1 MASPT
6 DDMSVDGD
14 NDINQLVEDIVE
26 ASKLPAKKRATAIR
40 PTVDKVASS
49 AYENGLLPEPLNELI
64 DLLTR
69 PSYLD
74 QGSLNALLKSLYPAT
89 KLSNDVVWR
98 VVGCLGHG
106 ELKPSLNLQSNL
118 LKWLIMAYHV
128 IENPAVLSQA
138 YAVLFN
144 LLDTAAIRLDSP
156 GALHWKIQ
164 GADAIQATALSS
176 SGSHNTEKAR
186 STFQNTTR
194 VSMHRFEGCR
204 CKTDSIISLNLS
216 RNTGSDPALTGL
228 LRVYKDYY
236 PEIIVSDALR
246 GRASAF
252 KHPDMEWR
260 ERLDQIQRDH
270 SQRTADVTGQPRNGF
285 SVNHSALRARS
296 RKGTH
301 LPSVHTSAA
310 TENSVTLEEID
321 SADRLAQNIEK
332 IELPNQLAAV
342 LADPLLQKFIALKKD
357 DAASRRVIH
366 WVDAILEDVLN
377 GNADDKLFNE
387 TMEILEDY
395 VTRVKETPAVVLNFL
410 AKLFTTWNGVDAR
423 DPVLNILS
431 YAPLA
436 SFQELRKFL
445 FQPLERC
452 LPPTPNSQLSLLK
465 LYQNL
470 IRRWT
475 FVLRSLDPIPPEAPV
490 SAFYDVMEHAGI
502 IALNLVQA
510 TPSVAVHGAVLDLY
524 EQAATSISDP
534 TLQPLLRIANPPA
547 QLIYLLFF
555 SHSLSNV
562 SRLCAVLAVYKK
574 GFETAMSR
582 RQPTTYQPS
591 YVNHFNGFLMDVCN
605 CLWRGKAFN
614 DADKNALGCL
624 SARPVTL
631 RLQRYV
637 EDLGMDLALPTLFGF
652 SYSPVLS
659 LQAIDCIREREDR
672 ALAEDEDA
680 IATRHGGPVTANSL
694 ARLAEARGIRVTWSE
709 YRIQVLHAL
718 EGKGLGGIP
727 ALMRNTMKV
736 LMGSQPPK

>member
-1 MASPT
+1 MASPR

-64 DLLTR
+64 YLLTR

-98 VVGCLGHG
+98 V
-106 ELKPSLNLQSNL
+106 SNL

-128 IENPAVLSQA
+128 IENPAVLSQT

-144 LLDTAAIRLDSP
+144 LLDTAAI
-156 GALHWKIQ
+156 
-164 GADAIQATALSS
+164 
-176 SGSHNTEKAR
+176 
-186 STFQNTTR
+186 
-194 VSMHRFEGCR
+194 
-204 CKTDSIISLNLS
+204 
-216 RNTGSDPALTGL
+216 SDPALTGL

-285 SVNHSALRARS
+285 SVNHSALRARG
-296 RKGTH
+296 RKGTN

-423 DPVLNILS
+423 GPILKILS

-436 SFQELRKFL
+436 SFEELRKFL

-490 SAFYDVMEHAGI
+490 SPFYDVMEHAGI
-502 IALNLVQA
+502 VALNLVQA

>member
-1 MASPT
+1 MALPT

-40 PTVDKVASS
+40 PTVDEVASS

-144 LLDTAAIRLDSP
+144 LLDTAA
-156 GALHWKIQ
+156 
-164 GADAIQATALSS
+164 
-176 SGSHNTEKAR
+176 
-186 STFQNTTR
+186 
-194 VSMHRFEGCR
+194 
-204 CKTDSIISLNLS
+204 ISLNLS

-321 SADRLAQNIEK
+321 SADRLAQYIEK

-423 DPVLNILS
+423 GPVLNILS